1 MEVDE
6 GGGGG
11 GENFA
16 TAYLEVDLGD
26 GIKRMTFRIFT
37 DRVPRTAEN
46 FLRLCDGSKGV
57 GKKTGA
63 NLHYKGSPFHRIIK
77 GFMVQGGD
85 ISKGNGKGG
94 ESIYGGNFDDEDMT
108 LKHDRV
114 GLLSMANKGK
124 NTNGSQ
130 FFITCAEAP
139 HLDGKHVVFGELM
152 EGRDA
157 LESLEFLETNDAEV
171 PLKPVTIVDCGILSE
186 PTRDRQQLS
195 DAGTE
200 NEDKQAAPRRP
211 REDSPMYDDGDE
223 EEDKK
228 SRDWPSG
235 VHRRGRGSFKFV
247 TEEEQ
252 DRGVTVDDRHG
263 PNRAPA
269 PKRLH
274 RERRF
279 AGGPPLGGRRFEKR
293 LDEADAGRG
302 RQGPAGKRRHQDD
315 IPSRAPYGSD
325 DGRGKRPRRRD
336 ENRVGRDGDHR
347 GPGRREFSGQARAG
361 KDDFRRGEPHAN
373 DVETGDAEFDRK
385 GRDARMELD
394 GPQGDAGRRRLGD
407 ERFRSSYGKGVVSER
422 KGNERSWERDGRGR
436 RDPWPRFRSRSFDG
450 RDQRWE
456 RGGRRYRDARRDR
469 SLD

>member
-1 MEVDE
+1 MDVAE
-6 GGGGG
+6 GGG
-11 GENFA
+11 EKFA

-26 GIKRMTFRIFT
+26 KIKRMTFRIFT
-37 DRVPRTAEN
+37 DKVPKTAEN

-63 NLHYKGSPFHRIIK
+63 NLHYRGSPFHRIIK

-94 ESIYGGNFDDEDMT
+94 ESIYGGNFEDEDMSI
-108 LKHDRV
+108 KHDRV

-139 HLDGKHVVFGELM
+139 HLDGKHVVFGELI

-171 PLKPVTIVDCGILSE
+171 PLRPVTIAGCGVLSE
-186 PTRDRQQLS
+186 PIRDRQLS
-195 DAGTE
+195 DVETE
-200 NEDKQAAPRRP
+200 NADRQAATWRS
-211 REDSPMYDDGDE
+211 REDSLMDDDGDE
-223 EEDKK
+223 DDKK

-279 AGGPPLGGRRFEKR
+279 AGGPPQSGRRFERR
-293 LDEADAGRG
+293 LDEADTARG
-302 RQGPAGKRRHQDD
+302 RQGHGGKRRHLDD
-315 IPSRAPYGSD
+315 IPSRSHDGPD

-336 ENRVGRDGDHR
+336 ENMINRDGDRR
-347 GPGRREFSGQARAG
+347 GAGRGEFTGQARAA
-361 KDDFRRGEPHAN
+361 KDNLGRGEPHAD
-373 DVETGDAEFDRK
+373 DVETGDVEFDRN

-394 GPQGDAGRRRLGD
+394 GPQRDEGRRPLGD
-407 ERFRSSYGKGVVSER
+407 GRRLSRGKGMVSER
-422 KGNERSWERDGRGR
+422 KGNDRSWERDGRGH
-436 RDPWPRFRSRSFDG
+436 RDSWPRFRSRSFDG
-450 RDQRWE
+450 RDQRWG
-456 RGGRRYRDARRDR
+456 RGGRRNREARRDR